1 MRFLNSRLSSDSA
14 LAAMVLG
21 LEALRFR
28 AGFFLAVLFELF
40 AWIARLGVFLAD
52 LTAGFRFDFFLA
64 GMVEESTTRSVKMYC
79 QARAL
84 SSIASQMPLD
94 LRISSTVSRIA
105 PWPASAFVV

>member
-1 MRFLNSRLSSDSA
+1 VRFLNSRLSSDSA
-14 LAAMVLG
+14 LAPMGLG

-28 AGFFLAVLFELF
+28 TAFFLTVFFELF
-40 AWIARLGVFLAD
+40 ALVARLRIFLTD

-64 GMVEESTTRSVKMYC
+64 GMMQESTTRSAQRYC

-84 SSIASQMPLD
+84 SIISSQMPLD
-94 LRISSTVSRIA
+94 LRINSTVSRIA